1 MNYGGEVSVI
11 EKINRLESYLSDGLP
26 RYQDVLEQQN
36 RKMPDAQ
43 KGIEYKNP
51 GVMESQIFT
60 VLTKRFKSRQIKF
73 FKIRCKLFS

>member
-36 RKMPDAQ
+36 KKIPEAP